1 MGEAKRDGNFVPTLL
16 AVSNS
21 DGVTP
26 ITLYADPT
34 THRLL
39 TSAVAGSLDNLTD
52 VVITGEAQGDILYR
66 NATQWVNLAAGTD
79 GHFLKTQGAGANPT
93 WAAPTATA
101 APGGSDTQM
110 QFNDAGTLAG
120 DAGFTYNKT
129 SNVGTI
135 GGMNVT
141 GLTASEIVGT
151 DASKNLVSLAVATY
165 PSLTELTY
173 VKGVTSAIQT
183 QIGTKAPSTS
193 PTFATSITGSYLTAS
208 EFLITDGSKNIVSAA
223 VATYPSLTELTYVK
237 GVTSAIQ
244 TQLNAKAPLASP
256 TFTGTVTLPVGLTG
270 VLRADTG
277 VVSADTDVTDL
288 VAAASATAAGKVEL
302 ATDAET
308 VTGTDT
314 ARATTPANITAK
326 MAAPGAIGGTTPAAG
341 AFTTL
346 SATGAVTASTTIELG
361 HATDTTLS
369 RVSAGVIAVEGVTVD
384 TISAANTLT
393 NKTLTSPV
401 LTTPSAF
408 TTGGTITLAENTSI
422 ALDPAGSADGKYS
435 GITIAGTAGT
445 ALAFGQLCYL
455 AVADSRWELADAD
468 AAATMGTP
476 LLGMCVLAAAGDGN
490 ATTMLLYGTIRADAQ
505 FPALTIGA
513 TVYGGE
519 TAGAIQVAIPTGA
532 DNIIRVVGH
541 ALTADEIMFNPSQ
554 DHQVTVA

>member
-208 EFLITDGSKNIVSAA
+208 EFLITDGSKNIVSAP
-223 VATYPSLTELTYVK
+223 VATYPSLTELSYVK
-237 GVTSAIQ
+237 GVTSGIQ
-244 TQLNAKAPLASP
+244 SQINAKGVGDMVLASVQSVTGLK
-256 TFTGTVTLPVGLTG
+256 TFDTTKLAVKGSSTGTTAIASANAGASNYTLTLP
-270 VLRADTG
+270 A
-277 VVSADTDVTDL
+277 
-288 VAAASATAAGKVEL
+288 
-302 ATDAET
+302 
-308 VTGTDT
+308 VTGTLVT
-314 ARATTPANITAK
+314 
-326 MAAPGAIGGTTPAAG
+326 GGGTASGTNTG
-341 AFTTL
+341 DNTV
-346 SATGAVTASTTIELG
+346 ATALTGSPTIEVTAINLG
-361 HATDTTLS
+361 HASDTTIA
-369 RVSAGVIAVEGVTVD
+369 RVSAGVASIEGKNIALNGTSETLTTGTIELGAASDTTISRSAAGVLAVEGVVIPS
-384 TISAANTLT
+384 ISSTNTFT
-393 NKTLTSPV
+393 NKRVTRRVVTVNAPGATPTTNTDNGDIFEFTGLNTAITSMTSS
-401 LTTPSAF
+401 LSGTPSNGDLKEFIFVDDGTARAITWSTGF
-408 TTGGTITLAENTSI
+408 ANGGLVNLPSTTVISTPLRV
-422 ALDPAGSADGKYS
+422 LVQYQ
-435 GITIAGTAGT
+435 TIAS
-445 ALAFGQLCYL
+445 LNKFVC
-455 AVADSRWELADAD
+455 
-468 AAATMGTP
+468 
-476 LLGMCVLAAAGDGN
+476 
-490 ATTMLLYGTIRADAQ
+490 I
-505 FPALTIGA
+505 
-513 TVYGGE
+513 
-519 TAGAIQVAIPTGA
+519 AIA
-532 DNIIRVVGH
+532 
-541 ALTADEIMFNPSQ
+541 
-554 DHQVTVA
+554 